1 MSNRYL
7 FSFGHSSLCHNL
19 QYKITEAHD
28 IDSGTFALQVDI
40 LSHNARSHLI
50 VVGLAVCIEVSLA
63 VVI

>member
-7 FSFGHSSLCHNL
+7 FSFGNTSLGHNL
-19 QYKITEAHD
+19 EYKITEAHD
-28 IDSGTFALQVDI
+28 INSGSFALQVDI
-40 LSHNARSHLI
+40 LPHNTSPHLI